1 MLVAAQ
7 KTFELIAIEIAE
19 HLDKRNIKTLEI
31 KDYQQTLDEAIL
43 TKRIEQTVDRN
54 MSSNITEVMS
64 EGAEGTRRTL
74 GYGFGLTN
82 EEAVKYAKTHTSKL
96 SGSIAKT
103 SVQTVRETISQGI
116 ADGKDLRK
124 VRSELMEKVEG
135 WSEARAETVARTETL
150 KAANEGSLAIM
161 KKAGIEYKQ
170 WLAAPDACPH
180 CKALSEQ
187 VSAMSDDYMMNDH
200 SMNVATQERPGYI
213 GADTRSNSYG
223 DMPTPP
229 IHPRCRCTIAGIPAS
244 EVQDDSAEFSGKF
257 DNRNADYNE
266 LTALTKRMDELGFQY
281 EDIIRITNRAVI
293 ENIKHGL
300 PVKVKILKFQERV
313 SVIINGSNVTPALQ
327 KVWGASHGTVGKI
340 LHMPLEG
347 GVEAYQ
353 KTRLMLT
360 QSGKIPVTNF
370 QFGKE
375 VPAKHI
381 DEIKAAFGKLE
392 KKYKAVTDR
401 ITDVGSLSWGGP
413 GEPPIAYTQRVA
425 GGNRIVF
432 TDENWGLSEG
442 TVDKHLAD
450 MYDAH
455 WTANPGAKGVTNH
468 EFGHRID
475 DYLSRI
481 KGINTGLPYPRGDFI
496 SGVAELNSSQE
507 FAEVFALHESGL
519 APGNPQVA
527 AMAELLKKGGLL
539 P

>member
-1 MLVAAQ
+1 
-7 KTFELIAIEIAE
+7 
-19 HLDKRNIKTLEI
+19 
-31 KDYQQTLDEAIL
+31 
-43 TKRIEQTVDRN
+43 

-103 SVQTVRETISQGI
+103 SVQDVRQTISQGI

-124 VRSELMEKVEG
+124 VRSELMEKVDG

-150 KAANEGSLAIM
+150 KAANEGSLSIM
-161 KKAGIEYKQ
+161 KKAGVEYKQ

-187 VSAMSDDYMMNDH
+187 VSAMSSDYMMNDH
-200 SMNVATQERPGYI
+200 TMNVAVQERPGYI
-213 GADTRSNSYG
+213 GTDTRSNSYG

-244 EVQDDSAEFSGKF
+244 EVETDGADFTGKF
-257 DNRNADYNE
+257 DNRNKDYNE
-266 LTALTKRMDELGFQY
+266 LSDLTRRMQEMGFQY
-281 EDIIRITNRAVI
+281 DDIVKVTNRAVI
-293 ENIKHGL
+293 ENLKHGMSAN
-300 PVKVKILKFQERV
+300 VQILKFQDRV

-360 QSGKIPVTNF
+360 QSGKIPVTNY
-370 QFGKE
+370 QFSSQVPGKH
-375 VPAKHI
+375 V
-381 DEIKAAFGKLE
+381 DQIKAAFGNLE
-392 KKYKAVTDR
+392 KKYKPVTDR
-401 ITDVGSLSWGGP
+401 ITDVGSLSYSGP
-413 GEPPIAYTQRVA
+413 EPKAPIAYTQRVA

-432 TDENWGLSEG
+432 TDENWALSED
-442 TVDKHLAD
+442 TVDETLTR
-450 MYDAH
+450 MYDNG
-455 WTANPGAKGVTNH
+455 WTATPGAEGVTNH
-468 EFGHRID
+468 EFGHRVD

-481 KGINTGLPYPRGDFI
+481 KGVNTGLPYPRGDFI
-496 SGVAELNSSQE
+496 SGVAELDSSQE
-507 FAEVFALHESGL
+507 FAEVFALHESGV
-519 APGNPQVA
+519 APGNPQVV
-527 AMAELLKKGGLL
+527 AMAELLKKGGLI

>member
-31 KDYQQTLDEAIL
+31 KDYQQTLDEAL
-43 TKRIEQTVDRN
+43 LNDRIKQTTGRS
-54 MSSNITEVMS
+54 MGSTITTVLE
-64 EGAEGTRRTL
+64 EGADSTRRTL

-82 EEAVKYAKTHTSKL
+82 EEAVKYAKTHTNRL

-103 SVQTVRETISQGI
+103 SVRDVRETIAKGI
-116 ADGKDLRK
+116 SEGKDLRK
-124 VRSELMEKVEG
+124 VRAELMEKVEG

-150 KAANEGSLAIM
+150 TAANQGSLAIM
-161 KKAGIEYKQ
+161 QKAGIEYKQ
-170 WLAAPDACPH
+170 WLAAPDACAH

-187 VSAMSDDYMMNDH
+187 VSAMSEDYMMDDH
-200 SMNVATQERPGYI
+200 SMNIAEKTRPGYV
-213 GADTRSNSYG
+213 GTNTRENSYG

-244 EVQDDSAEFSGKF
+244 EVQEDGADFSGKF
-257 DNRNADYNE
+257 ENQNKDYNE
-266 LTALTKRMDELGFQY
+266 LTSLTKRMQEMGYQY
-281 EDIIRITNRAVI
+281 DDIVRVTNKAVI

-300 PVKVKILKFQERV
+300 PANVKIIKFQDRI

-360 QSGKIPVTNF
+360 QSGKIPVTNY
-370 QFGKE
+370 QFSSQVPGKH
-375 VPAKHI
+375 VK
-381 DEIKAAFGKLE
+381 EIKAAFGDLE
-392 KKYKAVTDR
+392 RKYGPVTDR
-401 ITDVGSLSWGGP
+401 ITDVGSLAYSGP
-413 GEPPIAYTQRVA
+413 DKPPIAYTQRVA

-432 TDENWGLSEG
+432 VEENWGVSEK
-442 TVDKHLAD
+442 TVDKMLTNSFD
-450 MYDAH
+450 NK
-455 WTANPGAKGVTNH
+455 WTATPGARGVTNH
-468 EFGHRID
+468 EFGHRVD

-481 KGINTGLPYPRGDFI
+481 KGVNTALPYPRGDFI
-496 SGVAELNSSQE
+496 SGVAELSSSQE
-507 FAEVFALHESGL
+507 FAEVFALYESGL
-519 APGNPQVA
+519 APGNLQVQ
-527 AMAELLKKGGLL
+527 AMMELLKKGGLL